1 VNIVQTALIF
11 VGIPL
16 AIVAVLA
23 VAVYGRS
30 EIHQPNRYRPGRPW
44 TYPPVWYLP
53 HPGALG
59 SEPLAIRPAIEG
71 NPKPVI
77 TAEGGASGEW

>member
-1 VNIVQTALIF
+1 VNVVQTALIF
-11 VGIPL
+11 IGIPL
-16 AIVAVLA
+16 AIATVFA

-44 TYPPVWYLP
+44 SYPPVWYLP
-53 HPGALG
+53 HASVLESQPDGG
-59 SEPLAIRPAIEG
+59 RQAIEG
-71 NPKPVI
+71 SPQPVI